1 ERVPARE
8 VGQGVVETLIK
19 AGAFD
24 CLGARRSQLL
34 AVLPR
39 AVQGGQA
46 RQEDRKRG
54 QKSLFDAFDAA
65 AAVAEPETAV
75 TTLPDLPELPD
86 AERLAE
92 EKKVLGFYM
101 SSHPLARHEAIIE
114 AFRTHTVDQLAELP
128 DKVEVVLG
136 GIIAGVK
143 VRNVQ

>member
-1 ERVPARE
+1 KGVGYKALEAIIDARDAAGPYTSLDDFCERVPPKE
-8 VGQGVVETLIK
+8 VGQGVIEILIK

-34 AVLPR
+34 AVVAR

-46 RQEDRKRG
+46 RQEDRRRG

-65 AAVAEPETAV
+65 VAVAEPETAV

-92 EKKVLGFYM
+92 EKKAL
-101 SSHPLARHEAIIE
+101 
-114 AFRTHTVDQLAELP
+114 
-128 DKVEVVLG
+128 
-136 GIIAGVK
+136 
-143 VRNVQ
+143 